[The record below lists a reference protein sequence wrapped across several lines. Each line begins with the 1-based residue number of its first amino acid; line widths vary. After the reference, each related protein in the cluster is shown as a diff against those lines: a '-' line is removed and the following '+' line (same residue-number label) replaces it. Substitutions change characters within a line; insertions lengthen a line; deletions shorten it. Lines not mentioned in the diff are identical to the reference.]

1 MFSIQRIYLG
11 TSKQGVLL
19 LFLVQMLIS
28 LLWHFITCNI
38 SGMVSSC
45 IFWKR
50 VHSISKSQRS
60 TYLLI
65 EKSCITSIGN
75 TRIYYVDHKYII
87 DQLPAAHSSTGCD
100 TIGKVWTKL
109 SLISKRLETDEEF
122 LTYFGKQR
130 LDSDMIADAEKFLV
144 KVVSKK
150 YESCDSFEHLIIS
163 ELSYT

>member
-1 MFSIQRIYLG
+1 MEWSP
-11 TSKQGVLL
+11 V
-19 LFLVQMLIS
+19 
-28 LLWHFITCNI
+28 
-38 SGMVSSC
+38 VSSEKGF
-45 IFWKR
+45 IRFQNRKE
-50 VHSISKSQRS
+50 VL
-60 TYLLI
+60 TYLSKRAVSPQLD
-65 EKSCITSIGN
+65 

-150 YESCDSFEHLIIS
+150 YESCDSFGDLRVKLYHHSKGKRFIDLVCGSDEIQQNIMRAYSTNTTLCRCSIS
-163 ELSYT
+163 